1 MDKKKLY
8 MKPVVIVLRI
18 ETNGML
24 ADSIPAKDDQFTEE
38 AESKNNT
45 FGEWEEFDNWE

>member
-8 MKPVVIVLRI
+8 MKPLVKVLRI
-18 ETNGML
+18 EINSIL
-24 ADSIPAKDDQFTEE
+24 ADSIPADDDHFTDE

-45 FGEWEEFDNWE
+45 FDDWEEYNHWE

>member
-8 MKPVVIVLRI
+8 MKPVVKVLRI

-24 ADSIPAKDDQFTEE
+24 ADSIQPDSKHETDE
-38 AESKNNT
+38 ANSKLNT
-45 FGEWEEFDNWE
+45 FGDWEEYDDWE

>member
-8 MKPVVIVLRI
+8 MKPVVKVLRI

-24 ADSIPAKDDQFTEE
+24 ADSIPVQDDQFTDE
-38 AESKNNT
+38 ANSKLNT
-45 FGEWEEFDNWE
+45 FGDWEEFDDWE

>member
-1 MDKKKLY
+1 MNKKKLY
-8 MKPVVIVLRI
+8 MPPLVRVLRL
-18 ETNGML
+18 ETNSML

-45 FGEWEEFDNWE
+45 FGEWEEYDNWE

>member
-24 ADSIPAKDDQFTEE
+24 ADSIPAQDDCFTDE
-38 AESKNNT
+38 ANSKQNT
-45 FGEWEEFDNWE
+45 FGDWEEFDDWE